1 MLEAEVNLTLN
12 ELWAIQGLVK
22 ALTVGDNGVKA
33 VPGMVQVE
41 ETSVPAPLTL
51 RRKVNS
57 ALLGIED
64 MSEKNATLSLTAEE
78 LWVIDGTMSREMG
91 DWAGAFLLKIF
102 RALEGL
108 SLGIP
113 LLTQE
118 QAKQAHPGSDPSV
131 ATG

>member
-1 MLEAEVNLTLN
+1 MQEAEISLTLN

-22 ALTVGDNGVKA
+22 ALTVGDNSTKA
-33 VPGMVQVE
+33 VPGMVQIE
-41 ETSVPAPLTL
+41 DLSMPAPLTL

-64 MSEKNATLSLTAEE
+64 MNEKSVTLRLTAEE

-91 DWAGAFLLKIF
+91 DWAGEFLLKIF

-118 QAKQAHPGSDPSV
+118 QAKQAHQGGNPSV
-131 ATG
+131 TAG

>member
-118 QAKQAHPGSDPSV
+118 QAKQAHPGGVSSV